1 MNLRDKNLLLSFLAM
16 FIFSLIG
23 MTFSSIHLNFFAPF
37 LIICYYQ
44 KSYPK
49 ALQYSIL
56 SGCIID
62 LFSSPLRFGI
72 HALNY
77 SLTTACIY
85 HQKRNLFADN
95 LTTLPLMTF
104 LFSFVSTI
112 IQVILL
118 FIFATPIA
126 LSFTF
131 IFSDLL
137 FMPAMDALFSF
148 CWFILPNLFSQQRN
162 HSRSL

>member
-1 MNLRDKNLLLSFLAM
+1 MNLRHKNLLLSFIAM
-16 FIFSLIG
+16 FIFSLMG
-23 MTFSSIHLNFFAPF
+23 MAFSSVRLNFFAPF

-56 SGCIID
+56 SGCLID
-62 LFSSPLRFGI
+62 LFSSPLRFGL

-77 SLTTACIY
+77 SLTTVCIY

-104 LFSFVSTI
+104 LFSFVSTL
-112 IQVILL
+112 IQLILN
-118 FIFATPIA
+118 FIFAKPIA
-126 LSFTF
+126 LSFAF
-131 IFSDLL
+131 IFTDLL
-137 FMPAMDALFSF
+137 LMPSMDALFSF
-148 CWFILPNLFSQQRN
+148 CWFIFPSLIFKT
-162 HSRSL
+162 RSHKI